1 MSPEQELYDR
11 LYYYSQNELGY
22 DTYDQLPRLDAKY
35 PFVELAETDSSRV
48 DAKVTLSHR
57 ISQIVHV
64 WGDETMRFQIDQMI
78 NQFILDRVVS
88 DDYVYSLESSEK
100 RILSDASVPN
110 TRLYHG
116 VLTLVFV
123 YMKGKKVNNG

>member
-123 YMKGKKVNNG
+123 YMKGKANNG

>member
-100 RILSDASVPN
+100 RILSDTSVPN

-123 YMKGKKVNNG
+123 YMKGKANNG

>member
-22 DTYDQLPRLDAKY
+22 DTYDQLPRLDAEY

-123 YMKGKKVNNG
+123 YMKGKVNNG

>member
-35 PFVELAETDSSRV
+35 PFVELAETNSSRI

-123 YMKGKKVNNG
+123 YMKGKVNNG

>member
-22 DTYDQLPRLDAKY
+22 YTYDQLPRLDAKY

-123 YMKGKKVNNG
+123 YMKGKANNG

>member
-22 DTYDQLPRLDAKY
+22 YTYDQLPRLDAKY
-35 PFVELAETDSSRV
+35 PFVELAETDSSRI

-78 NQFILDRVVS
+78 DQFTLDRVVS

-116 VLTLVFV
+116 VLTLVFI
-123 YMKGKKVNNG
+123 YMKGKANNG

>member
-35 PFVELAETDSSRV
+35 PFVELAETDSSRI
-48 DAKVTLSHR
+48 DAKATLSHR

-123 YMKGKKVNNG
+123 YMKGKVNNG

>member
-88 DDYVYSLESSEK
+88 DDYAYSLESSEK

-123 YMKGKKVNNG
+123 YMKGKTNNG

>member
-64 WGDETMRFQIDQMI
+64 WGDETMRFRIDQMI

-88 DDYVYSLESSEK
+88 DDYIYSLESSEK

-123 YMKGKKVNNG
+123 YMKGKANNG

>member
-35 PFVELAETDSSRV
+35 PFVELAETDSSRI

-116 VLTLVFV
+116 VFTLVFV
-123 YMKGKKVNNG
+123 YMKGKVNNG

>member
-35 PFVELAETDSSRV
+35 PFVELAETDSIRV

-123 YMKGKKVNNG
+123 YMKGKANNG

>member
-35 PFVELAETDSSRV
+35 PFVELAETDSSRI

-123 YMKGKKVNNG
+123 YMKGKANNG

>member
-35 PFVELAETDSSRV
+35 PFVELAETDSSRI
-48 DAKVTLSHR
+48 DAKVTLSNR

-123 YMKGKKVNNG
+123 YMKGKVNNG

>member
-35 PFVELAETDSSRV
+35 PFVEFAETDSSRV

-123 YMKGKKVNNG
+123 YMKGKVNNG

>member
-88 DDYVYSLESSEK
+88 DDYIYSLESSEK

-123 YMKGKKVNNG
+123 YMKGKANNG

>member
-35 PFVELAETDSSRV
+35 PFVELAETDSSRI

-78 NQFILDRVVS
+78 DQFTLDRVVS

-123 YMKGKKVNNG
+123 YMKGKANNG

>member
-35 PFVELAETDSSRV
+35 PFVELAETDSSRI

-100 RILSDASVPN
+100 IILSDASVPN

-123 YMKGKKVNNG
+123 YMKGKVNNG

>member
-35 PFVELAETDSSRV
+35 PFVELAETDSSRI

-88 DDYVYSLESSEK
+88 DDYIYSLESSEK

-123 YMKGKKVNNG
+123 YMKGKVNNG

>member
-35 PFVELAETDSSRV
+35 PFVEFAETDSSRI

-123 YMKGKKVNNG
+123 YMKGKVNNG

>member
-35 PFVELAETDSSRV
+35 PFVELAETDSSRI

-57 ISQIVHV
+57 ISQIVHI

-123 YMKGKKVNNG
+123 YMKGKVNNG

>member
-35 PFVELAETDSSRV
+35 PFVELAETDSSQI

-123 YMKGKKVNNG
+123 YMKGKANNG

>member
-88 DDYVYSLESSEK
+88 DDYVYSLEISEK

-123 YMKGKKVNNG
+123 YMKGKANNG

>member
-88 DDYVYSLESSEK
+88 DDYIYSLESSEK

-123 YMKGKKVNNG
+123 YMKGKANND

>member
-35 PFVELAETDSSRV
+35 PFVELAETDSSRI

-88 DDYVYSLESSEK
+88 DDYAYSLESSEK

-123 YMKGKKVNNG
+123 YMKGKANNG

>member
-22 DTYDQLPRLDAKY
+22 DTHDQLPRLDAKY
-35 PFVELAETDSSRV
+35 PFVELAETDSSRI

-78 NQFILDRVVS
+78 DQFTLDRVVS

-123 YMKGKKVNNG
+123 YMKGKVNNG

>member
-35 PFVELAETDSSRV
+35 PFVELTETNGSRI

-78 NQFILDRVVS
+78 DQFTLDRVVG

-123 YMKGKKVNNG
+123 YMKGKANNG

>member
-35 PFVELAETDSSRV
+35 PFVELAETDSSRI

-123 YMKGKKVNNG
+123 YMKGKVNNG

>member
-78 NQFILDRVVS
+78 NQFILDRVMS

-123 YMKGKKVNNG
+123 YMKGKVNNG

>member
-35 PFVELAETDSSRV
+35 PFVELAETDSSRI

-110 TRLYHG
+110 ARLYHG

-123 YMKGKKVNNG
+123 YMKGKANNG

>member
-64 WGDETMRFQIDQMI
+64 WGDETMRLQIDQMI

-123 YMKGKKVNNG
+123 YMKGKANNG

>member
-88 DDYVYSLESSEK
+88 DDYIYSLESSEK

-123 YMKGKKVNNG
+123 YMKGKVNNG

>member
-1 MSPEQELYDR
+1 MFPEQELYDR

-35 PFVELAETDSSRV
+35 PFVELAETDSSRI

-123 YMKGKKVNNG
+123 YMKGKVNNG

>member
-35 PFVELAETDSSRV
+35 PFVELAETDSSRI

-78 NQFILDRVVS
+78 DQFTLDRVVS

-100 RILSDASVPN
+100 RILSDASVSN

-123 YMKGKKVNNG
+123 YMKGKVNNG

>member
-123 YMKGKKVNNG
+123 YMKGKVNNG

>member
-35 PFVELAETDSSRV
+35 PFVELAETDSSRI

-78 NQFILDRVVS
+78 NQFILDRVMS

-123 YMKGKKVNNG
+123 YMKGKVNNG